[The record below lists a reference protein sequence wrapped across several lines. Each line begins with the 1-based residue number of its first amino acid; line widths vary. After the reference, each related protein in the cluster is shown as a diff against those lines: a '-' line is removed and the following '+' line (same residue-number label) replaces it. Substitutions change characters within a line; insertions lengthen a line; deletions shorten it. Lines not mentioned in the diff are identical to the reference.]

1 MNKKSCSIGQLV
13 FGFYFFNRYS
23 FVHSPTLRSGQAWQ
37 KAFEFHS
44 EFFRAFSVFCGKIL
58 FGIQA
63 CIPRHCGRGKRGK
76 RHLNFIQNSF
86 VHSVFF
92 VAKYYSA
99 FIRAFPDTA
108 VGAGVEKVFFQLHA
122 LLKFVFT
129 MRHRL
134 LR

>member
-63 CIPRHCGRGKRGK
+63 CIPRHCGRGRRGK
-76 RHLNFIQNSF
+76 SIFPITRIIKVRIYNETPPFKIVIKPTF
-86 VHSVFF
+86 
-92 VAKYYSA
+92 
-99 FIRAFPDTA
+99 FIRQKTKTWKANITF
-108 VGAGVEKVFFQLHA
+108 EK
-122 LLKFVFT
+122 
-129 MRHRL
+129 
-134 LR
+134 